1 MMLIHL
7 AISGVLRRDQSNS
20 VVFAP
25 YGGRSRSYK
34 LQEALDEV
42 RIRRWLGAYYIQLSC
57 VIAVMVVLRASLIA
71 LLSAAVLEWLAYR
84 IAVAWC
90 ARGLVEAPSL
100 GYESFATRADRVG
113 RRMGTTLI
121 MLVIIVI
128 GFLLSVELVA
138 ALKVGGA
145 ESIFAGVVLAAIEA
159 VLVAV
164 LIRQLR
170 R

>member
-1 MMLIHL
+1 
-7 AISGVLRRDQSNS
+7 
-20 VVFAP
+20 
-25 YGGRSRSYK
+25 
-34 LQEALDEV
+34 
-42 RIRRWLGAYYIQLSC
+42 
-57 VIAVMVVLRASLIA
+57 
-71 LLSAAVLEWLAYR
+71 
-84 IAVAWC
+84 
-90 ARGLVEAPSL
+90 
-100 GYESFATRADRVG
+100 
-113 RRMGTTLI
+113 MGTTLI